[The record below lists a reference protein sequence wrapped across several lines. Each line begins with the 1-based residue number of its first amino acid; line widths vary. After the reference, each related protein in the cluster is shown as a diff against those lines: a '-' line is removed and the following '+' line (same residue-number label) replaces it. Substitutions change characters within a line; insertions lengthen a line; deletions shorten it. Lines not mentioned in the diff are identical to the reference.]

1 MTMEN
6 RYVSHPNDVKVF
18 NTERLREE
26 FLIDSLFA
34 TDELVTVYTHVD
46 RFIVGSA
53 VPVTKDI
60 KLEVNLKDIGTD
72 YFLERREIGI
82 INVGSKGVVIVD
94 GMDYEVDAKEC
105 LYIGLGVKEVVF
117 KKNGGSQPARFYFNS
132 SPAHKSYPT
141 KKSTQAEAT
150 PNHLGS
156 IASSNER
163 TIYKYIHQ
171 DGIQSCQLVMG
182 MTELDPGNMWNTMP
196 SHTHNRRSEIYLYFN
211 LPEDGVVFH
220 MMGQPDETR
229 HLVVRNEQAIISPSW
244 SIHSGVGTSNY
255 TFIWGMAGENQT
267 FNDMDAVAMQDLR

>member
-1 MTMEN
+1 MEN

-18 NTERLREE
+18 NTDRLREE
-26 FLIDSLFA
+26 FLIKTLFTA
-34 TDELVTVYTHVD
+34 DELVTVYTHVD

-53 VPVTKDI
+53 VPETKDI

-82 INVGSKGVVIVD
+82 INVGNKGTVVVD
-94 GMDYEVDAKEC
+94 GEVYEVDAKEC

-117 KKNGGSQPARFYFNS
+117 KSNSGSASARFYFNS
-132 SPAHKSYPT
+132 SPAHQSYPT
-141 KKSTQAEAT
+141 TKSTQAEAT
-150 PNHLGS
+150 PNHLGN
-156 IASSNER
+156 ITSSNER
-163 TIYKYIHQ
+163 TIYKYIHAE
-171 DGIQSCQLVMG
+171 GIQSCQLVMG
-182 MTELDPGNMWNTMP
+182 MTELEPGNMWNTMP

-220 MMGQPDETR
+220 MMGEPDETR

-267 FNDMDAVAMQDLR
+267 FNDMDAVAMKELR